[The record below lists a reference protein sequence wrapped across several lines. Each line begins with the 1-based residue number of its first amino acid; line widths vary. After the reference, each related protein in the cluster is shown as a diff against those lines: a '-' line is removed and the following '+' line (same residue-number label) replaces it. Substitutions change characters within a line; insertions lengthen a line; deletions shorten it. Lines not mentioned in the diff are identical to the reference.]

1 MKGYYK
7 DKKNT
12 NAVIINGYFHTGD
25 LGHIDENG
33 FLFITGRRKNI
44 IILSNGENISPEM
57 IENEL
62 LKDKS
67 IREVVIY
74 EESNRL
80 IAYIYP
86 TDDYLADQEYFDN
99 LIYDYNRNK
108 PKNHQIAFV
117 ELRTKEF
124 KKNGNGKI
132 LRDKIRE

>member
-1 MKGYYK
+1 MK
-7 DKKNT
+7 NQ
-12 NAVIINGYFHTGD
+12 
-25 LGHIDENG
+25 
-33 FLFITGRRKNI
+33 
-44 IILSNGENISPEM
+44 
-57 IENEL
+57 
-62 LKDKS
+62 
-67 IREVVIY
+67 
-74 EESNRL
+74 
-80 IAYIYP
+80 IYP